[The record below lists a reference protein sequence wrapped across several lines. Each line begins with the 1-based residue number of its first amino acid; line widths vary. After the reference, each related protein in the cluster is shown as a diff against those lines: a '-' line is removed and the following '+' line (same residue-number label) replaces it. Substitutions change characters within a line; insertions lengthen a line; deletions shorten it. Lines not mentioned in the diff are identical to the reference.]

1 MNTGAQDRSYP
12 GVTAASPSPTQ
23 SRLWRWQLLAHV
35 ALEGAQRRG
44 PRLEIRYR
52 PLPGVSAELAL
63 LVAAEAR
70 HCSLLTWTLEQRCHG
85 TEEQLVV
92 RIEASTEHPDDIAGI
107 AFFVDAQIAAAQIA
121 AAQVAAAQVDAAARD
136 GRASPL
142 PSVLFGL
149 P

>member
-1 MNTGAQDRSYP
+1 MKDQRYP
-12 GVTAASPSPTQ
+12 EVAAVSPSPTR

-35 ALEGAQRRG
+35 ALEEAQRSG

-70 HCSLLTWTLEQRCHG
+70 HCSLLTWTLEHRCHG
-85 TEEQLVV
+85 AEEQLVV
-92 RIEASTEHPDDIAGI
+92 RIEASREHPDDVAGI
-107 AFFVDAQIAAAQIA
+107 ALFVDAQIAAAR
-121 AAQVAAAQVDAAARD
+121 VDAAARD

-142 PSVLFGL
+142 PTVLFGL